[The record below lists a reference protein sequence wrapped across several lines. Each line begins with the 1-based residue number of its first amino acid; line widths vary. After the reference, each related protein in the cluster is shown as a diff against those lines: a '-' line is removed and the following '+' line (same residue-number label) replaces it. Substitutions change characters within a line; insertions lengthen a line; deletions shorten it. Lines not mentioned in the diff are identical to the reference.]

1 MKNTRGAFKE
11 DAFIASSL
19 NALLY
24 ELEKNGYFMMVKAT
38 TEWNE
43 IIRFASMWNM
53 DGLVLIGFCD
63 SDYEKLRDNMHI
75 PFVVYDGYFEENSR
89 ICNLTIAN
97 EEGGYQVGSYL
108 YGLGHRRILCVS
120 DNCVCVDKERMDG
133 CRRGM
138 EDAEVDFWEV
148 PMTQEERIAFYREHL
163 EALRTYTAVFV
174 VSDVY
179 AIELM
184 QFAQA
189 NGIQVPKQLSIVGFD
204 NIGLCEKVHPTLTT
218 VGQNPARRAGGS
230 NRQRDR
236 PDCSLRCNIGTF
248 VCPAAKA
255 TVQNAFF
262 LQVCPR
268 RARAVPRYSCADSR
282 LRVYVESR

>member
-1 MKNTRGAFKE
+1 MGVVVNDHEKYEGRVLE

-43 IIRFASMWNM
+43 IIRFASMRNM

-75 PFVVYDGYFEENSR
+75 P
-89 ICNLTIAN
+89 
-97 EEGGYQVGSYL
+97 
-108 YGLGHRRILCVS
+108 
-120 DNCVCVDKERMDG
+120 
-133 CRRGM
+133 
-138 EDAEVDFWEV
+138 
-148 PMTQEERIAFYREHL
+148 
-163 EALRTYTAVFV
+163 FV

-218 VGQNPARRAGGS
+218 VGQNPARRAGEAVQALVRLKEGEAVETVIHLPVELIVRES
-230 NRQRDR
+230 
-236 PDCSLRCNIGTF
+236 T
-248 VCPAAKA
+248 AAL
-255 TVQNAFF
+255 N
-262 LQVCPR
+262 L
-268 RARAVPRYSCADSR
+268 S
-282 LRVYVESR
+282 

>member
-1 MKNTRGAFKE
+1 MQQFLEQRQYVPSMAGILLSQNNSRIVGVVVNDHEKYEGRVLE
-11 DAFIASSL
+11 DTFIASSL

-75 PFVVYDGYFEENSR
+75 P
-89 ICNLTIAN
+89 
-97 EEGGYQVGSYL
+97 
-108 YGLGHRRILCVS
+108 
-120 DNCVCVDKERMDG
+120 
-133 CRRGM
+133 
-138 EDAEVDFWEV
+138 
-148 PMTQEERIAFYREHL
+148 
-163 EALRTYTAVFV
+163 FV

>member
-1 MKNTRGAFKE
+1 MQQLLEQRQYVPSMAGILLSQNNSRIVGVVVNDHEKYEGRVLE

-53 DGLVLIGFCD
+53 DGLVLIGFCG

-75 PFVVYDGYFEENSR
+75 P
-89 ICNLTIAN
+89 
-97 EEGGYQVGSYL
+97 
-108 YGLGHRRILCVS
+108 
-120 DNCVCVDKERMDG
+120 
-133 CRRGM
+133 
-138 EDAEVDFWEV
+138 
-148 PMTQEERIAFYREHL
+148 
-163 EALRTYTAVFV
+163 FV

-218 VGQNPARRAGGS
+218 VGQNPARRAGEHCGIKS
-230 NRQRDR
+230 Q
-236 PDCSLRCNIGTF
+236 LI
-248 VCPAAKA
+248 
-255 TVQNAFF
+255 
-262 LQVCPR
+262 
-268 RARAVPRYSCADSR
+268 
-282 LRVYVESR
+282 

>member
-1 MKNTRGAFKE
+1 MQQLLEQRQYVPSMAGILLSQNNSRIVGVVVNDHEKYEGRVLE

-75 PFVVYDGYFEENSR
+75 PFVV
-89 ICNLTIAN
+89 
-97 EEGGYQVGSYL
+97 
-108 YGLGHRRILCVS
+108 
-120 DNCVCVDKERMDG
+120 
-133 CRRGM
+133 
-138 EDAEVDFWEV
+138 
-148 PMTQEERIAFYREHL
+148 
-163 EALRTYTAVFV
+163 
-174 VSDVY
+174 SDVY

-218 VGQNPARRAGGS
+218 VGQNPARRAGGN

-236 PDCSLRCNIGTF
+236 SGCSLRCNIGTF
-248 VCPAAKA
+248 ACPAAKA
-255 TVQNAFF
+255 TVQNVFF

-268 RARAVPRYSCADSR
+268 RAHAVPWYSCADSR

>member
-1 MKNTRGAFKE
+1 MQQLLEQRQYVPSMAGILLSQNNSRIVGVVVNDHEKYEGRVLE

-75 PFVVYDGYFEENSR
+75 PFVV
-89 ICNLTIAN
+89 
-97 EEGGYQVGSYL
+97 
-108 YGLGHRRILCVS
+108 
-120 DNCVCVDKERMDG
+120 
-133 CRRGM
+133 
-138 EDAEVDFWEV
+138 
-148 PMTQEERIAFYREHL
+148 
-163 EALRTYTAVFV
+163 
-174 VSDVY
+174 SDVY

-204 NIGLCEKVHPTLTT
+204 NIGLCEKVHPTLAT
-218 VGQNPARRAGGS
+218 VGQSPARRAGGC

-236 PDCSLRCNIGTF
+236 PGCSLHCNIGTF
-248 VCPAAKA
+248 ACPAAKA
-255 TVQNAFF
+255 TVQNVFF

-268 RARAVPRYSCADSR
+268 RAHAVPWYSCADSR